1 MEKEILFE
9 SPFCCYNIDNNNWC
23 KKCRIYIAE
32 CIFFCNFAPKLKNKN
47 FMKRFF
53 YLFFLVCAILG
64 TSFNM
69 GPNGMEPEAQM
80 EGLDLAS
87 MTLSVRN
94 ELANEVD
101 NYIKTVAPTSLVN
114 ADYLVDG
121 CNNYDIDLIFVLA
134 QGTLESHFATKG
146 VGGKI
151 NSIFNVCV
159 YDNIK
164 TGSGVSENFRYPHPD
179 DSIEPYLKLL
189 RDSYLVD
196 GKTESDLLINYV
208 NKHGQRY
215 ATYPHY
221 EKQMASIM
229 KRIKTTTKI
238 DSLQNVYTSMDRIIL

>member
-1 MEKEILFE
+1 
-9 SPFCCYNIDNNNWC
+9 
-23 KKCRIYIAE
+23 
-32 CIFFCNFAPKLKNKN
+32 
-47 FMKRFF
+47 MKRFF
-53 YLFFLVCAILG
+53 CLFFLVCIILG
-64 TSFNM
+64 TSFQMN
-69 GPNGMEPEAQM
+69 PNSIESDTQIED
-80 EGLDLAS
+80 LDKTS
-87 MTLSVRN
+87 MILSVRN
-94 ELANEVD
+94 ELTNEVD

-114 ADYLVDG
+114 ADYLIDG

-164 TGSGVSENFRYPHPD
+164 SGSGVSKNYRYPHPD
-179 DSIEPYLKLL
+179 DSIEPYLRLL
-189 RDSYLVD
+189 RESYLVN

-221 EKQMASIM
+221 EKQMVSIM

-238 DSLQNVYTSMDRIIL
+238 DSLQNLYTSMKYLPVYKNLL

>member
-1 MEKEILFE
+1 
-9 SPFCCYNIDNNNWC
+9 
-23 KKCRIYIAE
+23 
-32 CIFFCNFAPKLKNKN
+32 
-47 FMKRFF
+47 MKRFIF
-53 YLFFLVCAILG
+53 LFFVLCGLLG
-64 TSFNM
+64 TSFQM
-69 GPNGMEPEAQM
+69 GPNGMEPDIQTENL
-80 EGLDLAS
+80 ETVS
-87 MTLSVRN
+87 MMLNTKT
-94 ELANEVD
+94 ELTNEVD

-121 CNNYDIDLIFVLA
+121 CNTYGIDLIFVLA

-164 TGSGVSENFRYPHPD
+164 TGNSVSKSYRYPHPD
-179 DSIEPYLKLL
+179 DSIEPYLQLL
-189 RDSYLVD
+189 RDSYLVN
-196 GKTESDLLINYV
+196 GKTEDDLLKNYV
-208 NKHGQRY
+208 NKYGQRY

-238 DSLQNVYTSMDRIIL
+238 DSLQNVYSSMEAILL

>member
-1 MEKEILFE
+1 
-9 SPFCCYNIDNNNWC
+9 
-23 KKCRIYIAE
+23 
-32 CIFFCNFAPKLKNKN
+32 
-47 FMKRFF
+47 MKRFF
-53 YLFFLVCAILG
+53 YLFFLVCAILC
-64 TSFNM
+64 TSFKM
-69 GPNGMEPEAQM
+69 GPNGMEPELQM
-80 EGLDLAS
+80 ESLDLTS
-87 MTLSVRN
+87 MALSARN

-114 ADYLVDG
+114 ADYLVEG
-121 CNNYDIDLIFVLA
+121 CKNYNVDLIFVLA

-164 TGSGVSENFRYPHPD
+164 SGNGVSKNYRYSHPD
-179 DSIEPYLKLL
+179 DSIEPYLQLL

-238 DSLQNVYTSMDRIIL
+238 DSLQTAYISIDRIIL

>member
-1 MEKEILFE
+1 
-9 SPFCCYNIDNNNWC
+9 
-23 KKCRIYIAE
+23 
-32 CIFFCNFAPKLKNKN
+32 
-47 FMKRFF
+47 MKRFI
-53 YLFFLVCAILG
+53 YLFFLICAILG
-64 TSFNM
+64 TSFQM
-69 GPNGMEPEAQM
+69 GPNGMEPETQTENLESINMA
-80 EGLDLAS
+80 LNAK
-87 MTLSVRN
+87 T
-94 ELANEVD
+94 ELTNEVD

-121 CNNYDIDLIFVLA
+121 CNSYGIDLIFVLA

-164 TGSGVSENFRYPHPD
+164 TGSGVAKNYRYPHPD
-179 DSIEPYLKLL
+179 DSIEPYLQLL
-189 RDSYLVD
+189 RDSYLVN
-196 GKTESDLLINYV
+196 GKTEDDLLVNYV

-238 DSLQNVYTSMDRIIL
+238 DSLQTVYSSMETIIL

>member
-1 MEKEILFE
+1 
-9 SPFCCYNIDNNNWC
+9 
-23 KKCRIYIAE
+23 
-32 CIFFCNFAPKLKNKN
+32 
-47 FMKRFF
+47 MKRFF
-53 YLFFLVCAILG
+53 YVFFLVCVILG
-64 TSFNM
+64 TSFKM
-69 GPNGMEPEAQM
+69 ETNGIATDSKKEE
-80 EGLDLAS
+80 LDEVSLALN
-87 MTLSVRN
+87 TKT

-114 ADYLVDG
+114 ADYLVEG
-121 CNNYDIDLIFVLA
+121 CKNYNVDLIFVLA

-164 TGSGVSENFRYPHPD
+164 SGNGISKNYRYSHPD
-179 DSIEPYLKLL
+179 DSIEPYLQLL
-189 RDSYLVD
+189 TESYLVD
-196 GKTESDLLINYV
+196 GKTESDLLVNYV

-238 DSLQNVYTSMDRIIL
+238 DSLQTAYTSMDTILL